1 MRIAS
6 LAWKNLV
13 HRPLGPLLSILL
25 LALGTALIVLL
36 LLLNKQLEEQF
47 ERNLQGIDLVIG
59 AKGSPLQLLLSS
71 VYHVDAPT
79 GNIAVTEAAPYLKE
93 NHPIISRAVPLALGD
108 SYSGYRIVGT
118 TSAFR
123 ELYELEV
130 GTGGWWLH
138 ASEVVVGRQVANR
151 LDLTPGDVI
160 YSAHG
165 VTSDTN
171 LTHKDHPLKVVG
183 ILQPSGTVADQ
194 LLLTSVATVWET
206 HGDHSEH
213 VHHDHEDHSHEH
225 EHLPTTAAEEAA
237 WIVERQ
243 DEELTSLLLSFRAQ
257 NFQSLSMP
265 RAVNEYTSMM
275 AANPVFEVSR
285 LRSLLGTGTD
295 ALRYLALVIMI
306 VSGLSVFIALYGSLR
321 ERRSELALMRTMGAG
336 PWKLFAVLMSE
347 GLLLAFAG
355 AVLGL
360 LLGHSAMIFLSASLE
375 GGYGYVFTAMRF
387 LPGEL
392 IVLAGAFGLGSLA
405 ALLPALQARRTE
417 IAEALH

>member
-1 MRIAS
+1 
-6 LAWKNLV
+6 
-13 HRPLGPLLSILL
+13 
-25 LALGTALIVLL
+25 
-36 LLLNKQLEEQF
+36 
-47 ERNLQGIDLVIG
+47 
-59 AKGSPLQLLLSS
+59 
-71 VYHVDAPT
+71 
-79 GNIAVTEAAPYLKE
+79 
-93 NHPIISRAVPLALGD
+93 
-108 SYSGYRIVGT
+108 
-118 TSAFR
+118 
-123 ELYELEV
+123 
-130 GTGGWWLH
+130 
-138 ASEVVVGRQVANR
+138 VVGRQAANR
-151 LDLTPGDVI
+151 LDLSPGDVI

-183 ILQPSGTVADQ
+183 ILNASGTVVDQ
-194 LLLTSVATVWET
+194 LLLTSVATVWDT
-206 HGDHSEH
+206 HADHNGHDDHDHSHHSEH
-213 VHHDHEDHSHEH
+213 ADHEHH
-225 EHLPTTAAEEAA
+225 PTTAAEEAA
-237 WIVERQ
+237 WIAANEEQ
-243 DEELTSLLLSFRAQ
+243 ELTAMLISFRAQ

-265 RAVNEYTSMM
+265 RAINEYTSMM

-306 VSGLSVFIALYGSLR
+306 VSGLSVFIALYSSLR

-360 LLGHSAMIFLSASLE
+360 LLGHLAMIFLSASLE
-375 GGYGYVFTAMRF
+375 GGYGYAFTAMRF

-392 IVLAGAFGLGSLA
+392 IVLAGAVGLGFLA
-405 ALLPALQARRTE
+405 ALFPALQARRTD

>member
-6 LAWKNLV
+6 LAWKNLA
-13 HRPLGPLLSILL
+13 HRPLGALLSILL
-25 LALGTALIVLL
+25 LALGTGLIVLL

-47 ERNLQGIDLVIG
+47 ERNLQGIDLVVG

-79 GNIAVTEAAPYLKE
+79 GNIPVKEAAPYLKE

-108 SYSGYRIVGT
+108 SYAGYRIVGT
-118 TSAFR
+118 TAAFR

-130 GTGGWWLH
+130 ADGNWWTH
-138 ASEVVVGRQVANR
+138 SSEVVVGRQAASR
-151 LDLTPGDVI
+151 LDLSPGDVI

-194 LLLTSVATVWET
+194 LLLTNVATVWET
-206 HGDHSEH
+206 HSTHGDHSEH
-213 VHHDHEDHSHEH
+213 AHHGDEDHGHKH

-243 DEELTSLLLSFRAQ
+243 DEELTSLLFSFRAQ

-265 RAVNEYTSMM
+265 RAINEYTSMM

-295 ALRYLALVIMI
+295 ALRYLALVMLAI
-306 VSGLSVFIALYGSLR
+306 VVVGYTSMSGMARKEDPAI
-321 ERRSELALMRTMGAG
+321 T
-336 PWKLFAVLMSE
+336 PWFAK
-347 GLLLAFAG
+347 
-355 AVLGL
+355 
-360 LLGHSAMIFLSASLE
+360 
-375 GGYGYVFTAMRF
+375 T
-387 LPGEL
+387 
-392 IVLAGAFGLGSLA
+392 
-405 ALLPALQARRTE
+405 
-417 IAEALH
+417 